1 MYTFITFSFSF
12 FTQIGFGQKKI
23 SCEKPSDFRLIEEGE
38 FESEASKFDPTADIW
53 PTKTT

>member
-1 MYTFITFSFSF
+1 M
-12 FTQIGFGQKKI
+12 GFGQKKI